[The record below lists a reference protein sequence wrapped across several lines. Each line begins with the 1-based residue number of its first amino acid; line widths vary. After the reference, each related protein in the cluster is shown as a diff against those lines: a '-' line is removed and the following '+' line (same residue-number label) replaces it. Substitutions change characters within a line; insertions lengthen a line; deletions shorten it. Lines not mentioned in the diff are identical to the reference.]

1 MQEENNAMAGG
12 EEEAGGEDMKKRKGQ
27 YGGLPKSHPAMIKA
41 GAAVPKHK
49 KSELKRPEQILKSR
63 VVDERRRKSGG
74 GGDRNRQGSRVQHE
88 HLTDEEWKE
97 YTM

>member
-1 MQEENNAMAGG
+1 MITLLANTQFFIFLKPI
-12 EEEAGGEDMKKRKGQ
+12 KKKKKKVFNLLLPLYFLGQ

-63 VVDERRRKSGG
+63 VADEKKRKNGV
-74 GGDRNRQGSRVQHE
+74 RKTKKKNRPR
-88 HLTDEEWKE
+88 K
-97 YTM
+97 